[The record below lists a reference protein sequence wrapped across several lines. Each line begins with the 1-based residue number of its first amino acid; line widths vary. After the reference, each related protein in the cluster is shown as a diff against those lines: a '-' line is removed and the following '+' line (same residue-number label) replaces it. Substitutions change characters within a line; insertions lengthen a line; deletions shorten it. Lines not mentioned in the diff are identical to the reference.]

1 MKKINFIGRYVAI
14 FLSVTVFT
22 SIVTSCKENDDD
34 IVKPKTI
41 TDIILQN
48 SEFSIMREI
57 VLGADLSDEL
67 RGENITLFA
76 PNDAAF
82 RSSAITSGLV
92 LGMKPDSARA
102 FVLKHIIKE
111 NLSFNSLKAA
121 PGNHK
126 SAFDNYNVLVKI
138 ASSSDSSVTV
148 NGANIITRNVNADN
162 GTIQVV
168 NKPLVTLK

>member
-1 MKKINFIGRYVAI
+1 MKKINFIGRYTAI
-14 FLSVTVFT
+14 FLSVILFS
-22 SIVTSCKENDDD
+22 SIVTSCKENEDD

-41 TDIILQN
+41 TDVILQN
-48 SEFSIMREI
+48 SEFSILREI
-57 VLGADLSDEL
+57 ILGADMSDDL

-82 RSSAITSGLV
+82 RASSITSALV
-92 LGMKPDSARA
+92 LAKPDSARA

-111 NLSFNSLKAA
+111 NLSYNLLKAA

-126 SAFDNYNVLVKI
+126 SVLDGYNVFVKT
-138 ASSSDSSVTV
+138 ATSSDSTVTV

-168 NKPLVTLK
+168 NKTLVTVK